1 MSIYQKL
8 MGNPFVDA
16 GVSAMCEWL
25 DKEPEDITRTDIENL
40 INELTPVLS
49 SPNWKKNI
57 MIIFTINHPI
67 PSPGNQK
74 KDIEAI
80 FKKYLI
86 NYLNT
91 IENIGLAG
99 DCAGCGRRPA
109 LHSLT
114 KDKVP
119 LTGSGNLRNF
129 FPIFGDGAGYCSAC
143 ALAIQFLPFVLV
155 STGGKFLML
164 HSNSERVLRYWA
176 KRCIEEIRKQ
186 RLENDL
192 KGCFSLGYANP
203 HNGLFAM
210 TQELMSRYEL
220 RWSKEN
226 ATMQIYCFSNENR
239 GPELDI
245 FLLPAD
251 VFRFLAYVYERQFQ
265 SAWKE
270 IVRSGYSKV
279 NWSKV
284 KSEDEYKNHTNR
296 VYENLLENKS
306 ILEFFINRFERL
318 AIGSWELIELYLS
331 EVRNMDKE
339 RLSTIKRV
347 GDSIA
352 ESIERSNNLRR
363 LSQLER
369 AKSYRDCR
377 NVLRFIIKDRIAQ
390 GQEEKLFTID
400 EYAEHLFPDT
410 SEYTEWSETRDLLLF
425 RIYEK
430 LHNWLISR
438 KDEITKESPEEME
451 EENV

>member
-25 DKEPEDITRTDIENL
+25 DKEPENITKMDIENL

-57 MIIFTINHPI
+57 MVIFTINHPI
-67 PSPGNQK
+67 SSPGNQK
-74 KDIEAI
+74 KNIETI
-80 FKKYLI
+80 FKKYLTT
-86 NYLNT
+86 YLNT
-91 IENIGLAG
+91 IEDIGIAG
-99 DCAGCGRRPA
+99 DCAGCGRRTA

-186 RLENDL
+186 RLENDF
-192 KGCFSLGYANP
+192 KGCFSLGYVNP

-239 GPELDI
+239 KPELDI
-245 FLLPAD
+245 FLLPAG

-270 IVRSGYSKV
+270 IVKNGYVKV
-279 NWSKV
+279 DWSKAQ
-284 KSEDEYKNHTNR
+284 SEDEYKNRTNQ
-296 VYENLLENKS
+296 VYENLLANKS
-306 ILEFFINRFERL
+306 ILGFFINRSERL
-318 AIGSWELIELYLS
+318 AIGNWELVELYLS
-331 EVRNMDKE
+331 EVSNMNKD

-352 ESIERSNNLRR
+352 ESIKLSDRR
-363 LSQLER
+363 HRLFQLE
-369 AKSYRDCR
+369 KVKNYSECR
-377 NVLRFIIKDRIAQ
+377 NVLRLIIKDRIAQ
-390 GQEEKLFTID
+390 GQEEVLFTID
-400 EYAEHLFPDT
+400 EYVEHLFPDT

-430 LHNWLISR
+430 LHDWLIKS
-438 KDEITKESPEEME
+438 KDEINKELSEEME
-451 EENV
+451 EKNV

>member
-1 MSIYQKL
+1 

-16 GVSAMCEWL
+16 GVSAMSEWL
-25 DKEPEDITRTDIENL
+25 NKEPESITKLDIGNL
-40 INELTPVLS
+40 INELAPVLS
-49 SPNWKKNI
+49 SPNWSKNI

-67 PSPGNQK
+67 SSPGNQK
-74 KDIEAI
+74 KDIVAI
-80 FKKYLI
+80 FKKYLT

-91 IENIGLAG
+91 IEEIGLTG
-99 DCAGCGRRPA
+99 DCAGCGRRTA

-129 FPIFGDGAGYCSAC
+129 FPVFSDGAGYCSAC

-155 STGGKFLML
+155 SIGGKFMML
-164 HSNSERVLRYWA
+164 HSNSKKILKYWA
-176 KRCIEEIRKQ
+176 RRCIEEIRKQ
-186 RLENDL
+186 RIENNL
-192 KGCFSLGYANP
+192 KGCFNSGFANP

-210 TQELMSRYEL
+210 TQDLMSRYEQ
-220 RWSKEN
+220 RWSEEN
-226 ATMQIYCFSNENR
+226 ATMQVYCFSNENR

-245 FLLPAD
+245 FLLPAN

-270 IVRSGYSKV
+270 IVRSGYVRVDWEKV
-279 NWSKV
+279 Q
-284 KSEDEYKNHTNR
+284 SEDEYKNRINL
-296 VYENLLENKS
+296 VFENLLSNKS
-306 ILEFFINRFERL
+306 ILSFFINRSERF
-318 AIGSWELIELYLS
+318 AIGNWELVKLYLK
-331 EVRNMDKE
+331 EVRNMNEE

-347 GDSIA
+347 GDNIA
-352 ESIERSNNLRR
+352 ESIKCSNNLRR
-363 LSQLER
+363 LFQLET
-369 AKSYRDCR
+369 ANYRECR

-425 RIYEK
+425 RIYEV
-430 LHNWLISR
+430 LHDWLINR
-438 KDEITKESPEEME
+438 KDEIEIQSTKGME
-451 EENV
+451 DENV